1 MLCLLQA
8 NSLSRDLEVIDGGQG
23 FVDGKEF
30 AADVLDAKRFHASS
44 VLGQIRQSQCLISKQ
59 INTTCGV
66 FGCILRLD
74 FPNQTRFLS
83 DVLGQR
89 CESLGHVCAEWAA
102 AGEINLQ
109 YNHGLFSLLRI
120 MVATV

>member
-1 MLCLLQA
+1 M
-8 NSLSRDLEVIDGGQG
+8 IDGGQG

-89 CESLGHVCAEWAA
+89 YESLAHVCAEWAA

>member
-1 MLCLLQA
+1 MFCLLQA
-8 NSLSRDLEVIDGGQG
+8 NSLSRDLKVVDGRQG
-23 FVDGKEF
+23 FVNGKEF
-30 AADVLDAKRFHASS
+30 AADILDAKRFQAGG
-44 VLGQIRQSQCLISKQ
+44 VLGQLRQSRCLISKQ
-59 INTTCGV
+59 VDAACGV
-66 FGCILRLD
+66 LGCIFCPD

-89 CESLGHVCAEWAA
+89 CESLAHVCAEWAA